1 MCLHSLTVF
10 PTLSPTKRGST
21 SIMHKHLT
29 TQHAGNLHV
38 YIYFDMLF
46 SNGGNESMSDIDNGI
61 GVTKFFTFF

>member
-29 TQHAGNLHV
+29 TQHAVNLHV

-46 SNGGNESMSDIDNGI
+46 SNGGNFQSGASEN
-61 GVTKFFTFF
+61 